1 MTYHAQ
7 RVHAE
12 CSSCGGVVCTICV
25 CSMDDLSCLS
35 EVKARLILL
44 YSRKYEAVA
53 CSHEA
58 SAR

>member
-35 EVKARLILL
+35 EAKARLILL

-53 CSHEA
+53 C
-58 SAR
+58 